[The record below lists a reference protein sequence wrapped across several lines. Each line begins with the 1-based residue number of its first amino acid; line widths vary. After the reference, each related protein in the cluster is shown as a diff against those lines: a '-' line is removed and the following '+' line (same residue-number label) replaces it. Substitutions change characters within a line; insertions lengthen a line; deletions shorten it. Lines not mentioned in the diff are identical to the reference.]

1 MFQAVQLTHV
11 RCFTLNLSWKCQNV
25 PKSDCQFFFQ
35 FFFHWKISMWADYEQ
50 LLRAVFFMFLPPKTW
65 KNLHFFRAVQ
75 ILDLSILHKG
85 QLLQDWVS
93 RLGVSPKFFSIFH
106 RLWYVNLSGGF
117 KKGHLINSGLMVF
130 WVGWHADGTIGLIP
144 FWRSLFVFTPLYLSV
159 IPWFLYDCTLNLVKK
174 QAHRMFFCY

>member
-1 MFQAVQLTHV
+1 MTSGIYFTATSWFPENV
-11 RCFTLNLSWKCQNV
+11 RVKPHSKHSGGGAYDPSPQKRRDLPENWQIQPLCNV
-25 PKSDCQFFFQ
+25 IRKENRNRNRQ
-35 FFFHWKISMWADYEQ
+35 WN
-50 LLRAVFFMFLPPKTW
+50 VFYLC
-65 KNLHFFRAVQ
+65 
-75 ILDLSILHKG
+75 
-85 QLLQDWVS
+85 
-93 RLGVSPKFFSIFH
+93 SPNFFSTFH

-174 QAHRMFFCY
+174 QAHKMFFCY